1 VKREEIMKARW
12 IGLAALAA
20 VFLAGSAATLAAQSG
35 PNIPFAPIEDKALK
49 DPDNPAKKFRIDFAR
64 VEHDVPLTRQHL
76 MRITPEN
83 IVNLTQEQVDQIYG
97 RITAGPIPDGQHA
110 GNLFFARGDRITPQS
125 DLKTRLQQILGGIEG
140 RVAGA
145 GIEVLEN
152 IGRDLW
158 KGKVFFRDQGILRN
172 MIEDKPAIRLLTDD
186 ASTVPTTTVP
196 RQGALGR
203 LFKTNRVFLLFPA
216 KLYCGQSLVDGRRE
230 SVIVDYH
237 YSDDI
242 EGYRA
247 SPDSLAGRGGLR
259 IRDEIRMIRPGFY
272 LGRAYTNRM
281 FLLNFTLFNAE
292 VANSQGPAFAS
303 GAPIAEDCWPGEQG
317 RKAAAR

>member
-1 VKREEIMKARW
+1 MTLSRLT
-12 IGLAALAA
+12 GLAALIAI
-20 VFLAGSAATLAAQSG
+20 ATTTHVCAQSG
-35 PNIPFAPIEDKALK
+35 PNIPFAPIEDTALK

-64 VEHDVPLTRQHL
+64 VENDVPLTRRHL
-76 MRITPEN
+76 MSITPQN

-97 RITAGPIPDGQHA
+97 RLTAGPIPDGQHA
-110 GNLFFARGDRITPQS
+110 GNLFFARGDRIAPQA
-125 DLKTRLQQILGGIEG
+125 DLRTRLQQILGGLEG
-140 RVAGA
+140 RLVGA
-145 GIEVLEN
+145 GVEKLEEL
-152 IGRDLW
+152 GRDLW
-158 KGKVFFRDQGILRN
+158 KGKVFFRDQRVLRN
-172 MIEDKPAIRLLTDD
+172 MIENKPLIQLLTDNQD
-186 ASTVPTTTVP
+186 TVMKTTVP

-203 LFKTNRVFLLFPA
+203 VFRNDTVWLLFPA

-242 EGYRA
+242 EGYRP

-292 VANSQGPAFAS
+292 VANRDGPAFAG
-303 GAPIAEDCWPGEQG
+303 GAAVAEDCWPGEQA
-317 RKAAAR
+317 RKTVAR